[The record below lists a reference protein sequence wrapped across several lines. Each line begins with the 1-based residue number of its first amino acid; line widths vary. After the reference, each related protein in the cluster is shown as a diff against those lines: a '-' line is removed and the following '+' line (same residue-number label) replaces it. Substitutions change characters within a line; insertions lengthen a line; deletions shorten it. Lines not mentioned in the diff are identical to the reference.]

1 MTLSRKVALGGVA
14 AVLILGWLTVSRL
27 SPPAPAAAPVKPSD
41 ISWRQEEPSTTV
53 TDAEEIFKRA
63 FWRRPSKEDQ
73 ILHAE
78 RHEWSDEDG
87 LQRWQWFMVVKASPK
102 LIKDLRDDNAFGLV
116 PGSSGPLIPEA
127 PVWFVFKPDNFSTF
141 QSPQT
146 GLRLMFSKGDNTLYA
161 TDSGRGFTKGAPEPA
176 KSARQGSGAERLPAR
191 MPPFEQ
197 P

>member
-27 SPPAPAAAPVKPSD
+27 SPPEPAAAPAKPSV
-41 ISWRQEEPSTTV
+41 IAWRQEEPSATV

-63 FWRRPSKEDQ
+63 FWRRPSKDDQ

-87 LQRWQWFMVVKASPK
+87 LQRWQWFLVVKASSK
-102 LIKDLRDDNAFGLV
+102 LIKDLRDDNVFGLM
-116 PGSSGPLIPEA
+116 PGYSGPLSREA
-127 PVWFVFKPDNFSTF
+127 PVWFVFKPDDFSTF

-146 GLRLMFSKGDNTLYA
+146 GLRLMFSKVDNTLYA

-176 KSARQGSGAERLPAR
+176 KKIQRSSAPERLPAR
-191 MPPFEQ
+191 KPPFEQ

>member
-1 MTLSRKVALGGVA
+1 MTVSRKVALGGVA
-14 AVLILGWLTVSRL
+14 AVLVLGWLTVSRL
-27 SPPAPAAAPVKPSD
+27 SFRAPAAAPVKPSV
-41 ISWRQEEPSTTV
+41 IAWRQEEPSTTV

-116 PGSSGPLIPEA
+116 PGSSGPLSPEA
-127 PVWFVFKPDNFSTF
+127 PVWFVFKSDDFSTF